1 MGLWKRHVEDKWVQ
15 YIEDIVMW
23 ENQGTKKKR
32 NRSNSEDEDLDP
44 PMPNLP
50 GEAAEMV
57 FEGDD
62 GYQPDS
68 PWKYAAD
75 YDQAINDALMDDDL
89 IGGWG
94 ENARES
100 STVANLGVSICNN
113 RVSLGSNL
121 SDDDDCSDKEGNAM
135 V

>member
-1 MGLWKRHVEDKWVQ
+1 MGLWKRQVEDKWFE
-15 YIEDIVMW
+15 YIEEMGVW
-23 ENQGTKKKR
+23 ENQGRKKKR
-32 NRSNSEDEDLDP
+32 NRSNSEDKDSDP

-62 GYQPDS
+62 GYQPDC

-75 YDQAINDALMDDDL
+75 SDQAIDALMDDDL
-89 IGGWG
+89 IRGWG

-100 STVANLGVSICNN
+100 STLGNLGVSIP
-113 RVSLGSNL
+113 V
-121 SDDDDCSDKEGNAM
+121 
-135 V
+135 

>member
-1 MGLWKRHVEDKWVQ
+1 MKSGNILACRRHVADMLATFPAK
-15 YIEDIVMW
+15 
-23 ENQGTKKKR
+23 
-32 NRSNSEDEDLDP
+32 DP

-50 GEAAEMV
+50 YEAAEMV

-62 GYQPDS
+62 GYQPDC

-113 RVSLGSNL
+113 RVSLGCYL
-121 SDDDDCSDKEGNAM
+121 LKKK
-135 V
+135 